1 MEVEVVR
8 HYIGGEEYGGR
19 GSEALYWWEKIDGII
34 LV

>member
-19 GSEALYWWEKIDGII
+19 KALYWMGGTWR
-34 LV
+34 

>member
-19 GSEALYWWEKIDGII
+19 GSEALYWRGRIWR
-34 LV
+34 

>member
-19 GSEALYWWEKIDGII
+19 GSEALYWRGGMWR
-34 LV
+34 

>member
-19 GSEALYWWEKIDGII
+19 GSEALYWWGGIWR
-34 LV
+34 